1 MLVKDV
7 MAKDLTFCTPEE
19 TVAEVAKLMKSADV
33 GAIPVV
39 QDKSSRKLVGI
50 VTDRDIVISLVAAG
64 KDPKTTTV
72 GSIMSRDLVSAKPD
86 EELERSARLM
96 QEKQVRRIPI
106 VDEQGAIVGI
116 VAQADIAQESPS
128 DQTVRETVEKVSTP
142 KKGKAA

>member
-7 MAKDLTFCTPEE
+7 MAKDLSFCTPEE
-19 TVAEVAKLMKSADV
+19 TVKEAAKLMKSADV

-50 VTDRDIVISLVAAG
+50 LTDRDIVIALVAEG
-64 KDPKTTTV
+64 KDPGTTTV
-72 GSIMSRDLVSAKPD
+72 GSIMSRDPVSTGPD
-86 EELERSARLM
+86 EELDRSAQLM
-96 QEKQVRRIPI
+96 QEKQVRRVPV

-142 KKGKAA
+142 RKGAA